1 MMHKTYSNMFQS
13 PLVASISGMVSLQR
27 LNDYMAGPFMITSM
41 VSLQSGAST
50 HNIEYEIKHIKIISK

>member
-13 PLVASISGMVSLQR
+13 PLVASISMVSLQR

>member
-1 MMHKTYSNMFQS
+1 MFQS
-13 PLVASISGMVSLQR
+13 PLVATISGMVSLQR

-50 HNIEYEIKHIKIISK
+50 HNIEYEIKHNIKIFFLNEFPFRY